1 MAITSQFFT
10 LHQNFSY
17 SLPNFSEY
25 KSSKYQFSLDFI
37 IKVTLIYY
45 IALNEQYVKG
55 ENLVKSNKFFKD
67 WSGEILR
74 AFF

>member
-1 MAITSQFFT
+1 MAIIAQFFT

-37 IKVTLIYY
+37 LKVTLIYY

-67 WSGEILR
+67 RSGEILR